1 MFVRVIRIFHEY
13 ENRFYL
19 RVRFIKTVYLD
30 RRRNSDKKKREK
42 KNCILNRWKANI
54 STERNTFS
62 KLGCLSFINFFHR
75 KTSRLHECSK
85 TFLPSTFEETVVS
98 RQQNIDFT
106 TTVSRTFPTPF
117 HKISFFFSVIES
129 IFFPPIFLFF
139 LRCIKSSPRRISR
152 KRIRSC

>member
-19 RVRFIKTVYLD
+19 RVRFIKTVCLVLD
-30 RRRNSDKKKREK
+30 RRKNSDKKKRGK

-85 TFLPSTFEETVVS
+85 TFLPSTFEAAKYRFYDNCFENFS
-98 RQQNIDFT
+98 N
-106 TTVSRTFPTPF
+106 PF
-117 HKISFFFSVIES
+117 SQDLFLFFLHRIYLSLPNLS
-129 IFFPPIFLFF
+129 FF

-152 KRIRSC
+152 KRIRFC

>member
-1 MFVRVIRIFHEY
+1 MFKDRVRMFVRVIRIFHEY

-30 RRRNSDKKKREK
+30 RRRNSDKKKRGK

-129 IFFPPIFLFF
+129 IFFPPNLSFF
-139 LRCIKSSPRRISR
+139 LRCIKFSPR
-152 KRIRSC
+152 SC